1 MRGTRAVRAACGR
14 AGGIIP
20 AYAGNTSGYPYRRW
34 RSWDHPRVCGE
45 HKVDDSTGE
54 GAWGSSPRMRGTHSR
69 CRRAANVTGIIP
81 AYAGNTMMTPRLT
94 TATWDHPR
102 VCGEHQC
109 PANSAGTAGGSS
121 PRMRGTLPTAGGVE
135 IVVGI
140 IPAYAGNTRLPGS
153 CSRGVRDHPRVCGEH
168 PLWLSRSRFGVGSS
182 PRMRGTLC
190 RCCRTRFRLGII
202 PAYVGNTVRLTFAWP
217 ETWDHPRVCGEH
229 ARNAW
234 NGVVGWGSSPRMRG
248 THAENRRR
256 HNIQRIIPAYAGNT
270 QHQSSPHVSNGD
282 HPRVCGE
289 HSPAEMTNTPS
300 PGSSPRMRGTPRSGR
315 AAQLPPG
322 IIPAYA
328 GNTSAGGMANA

>member
-1 MRGTRAVRAACGR
+1 MHCRKSPCRLEITADSRGLASGFSCLGDHPRVCGEYQNVRFSDDWDGGSSPRMRGTRAVRAACGR
-14 AGGIIP
+14 AGGISP
-20 AYAGNTSGYPYRRW
+20 AYAGNTP
-34 RSWDHPRVCGE
+34 DV
-45 HKVDDSTGE
+45 
-54 GAWGSSPRMRGTHSR
+54 A
-69 CRRAANVTGIIP
+69 RRACLSG
-81 AYAGNTMMTPRLT
+81 
-94 TATWDHPR
+94 
-102 VCGEHQC
+102 
-109 PANSAGTAGGSS
+109 
-121 PRMRGTLPTAGGVE
+121 
-135 IVVGI
+135 
-140 IPAYAGNTRLPGS
+140 
-153 CSRGVRDHPRVCGEH
+153 DHPRVCGEH

-270 QHQSSPHVSNGD
+270 FIVGLVRFMAWD

-289 HSPAEMTNTPS
+289 HATSLLAARFEW
-300 PGSSPRMRGTPRSGR
+300 GSSPRMRGTQAVIVSDYIH
-315 AAQLPPG
+315 LG

>member
-1 MRGTRAVRAACGR
+1 M
-14 AGGIIP
+14 
-20 AYAGNTSGYPYRRW
+20 
-34 RSWDHPRVCGE
+34 
-45 HKVDDSTGE
+45 
-54 GAWGSSPRMRGTHSR
+54 
-69 CRRAANVTGIIP
+69 
-81 AYAGNTMMTPRLT
+81 
-94 TATWDHPR
+94 
-102 VCGEHQC
+102 
-109 PANSAGTAGGSS
+109 
-121 PRMRGTLPTAGGVE
+121 
-135 IVVGI
+135 
-140 IPAYAGNTRLPGS
+140 PGS

-270 QHQSSPHVSNGD
+270 SWSRPRCTGRWD

-289 HSPAEMTNTPS
+289 HADCIVSCAADL
-300 PGSSPRMRGTPRSGR
+300 GSSPRMRGTHFK
-315 AAQLPPG
+315 LYVCFIHVG

-328 GNTSAGGMANA
+328 GNTCSIR